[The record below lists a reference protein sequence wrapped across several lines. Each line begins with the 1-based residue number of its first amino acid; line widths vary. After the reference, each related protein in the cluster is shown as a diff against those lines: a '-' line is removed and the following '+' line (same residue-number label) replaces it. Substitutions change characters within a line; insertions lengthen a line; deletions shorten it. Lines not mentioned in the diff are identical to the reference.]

1 MDKELGQARK
11 DRWEIAF
18 SETLREEPM
27 QVTVN
32 RKATIVIEHL
42 IQVSGSLTPCQQGR
56 QVF

>member
-11 DRWEIAF
+11 DRWEMAF
-18 SETLREEPM
+18 SETPPEEPM

-42 IQVSGSLTPCQQGR
+42 IQVSSR
-56 QVF
+56 MNA